1 MDKADLATTDIPYN
15 LIIESLKRTGFY
27 QTANILIRVGLIPNA
42 IRWMLVRS
50 IEMDISIRKLDRKA

>member
-27 QTANILIRVGLIPNA
+27 QTANILIRVGLIPTA
-42 IRWMLVRS
+42 IRWMLV
-50 IEMDISIRKLDRKA
+50 